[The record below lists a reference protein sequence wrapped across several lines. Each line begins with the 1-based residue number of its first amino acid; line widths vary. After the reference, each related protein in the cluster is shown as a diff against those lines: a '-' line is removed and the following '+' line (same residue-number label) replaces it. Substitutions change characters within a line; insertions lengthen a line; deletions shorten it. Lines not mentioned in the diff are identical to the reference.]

1 MNRPHLFALALC
13 ACSDPTVQQRGL
25 TFRSVTQGANQVWV
39 AEVSAGGRSA
49 TLPFY
54 HLPEQTLDA
63 NVPAEVLAWLR
74 GPTFAPDHVY
84 VAVDP
89 DATHYTYTAG
99 VGLSSF
105 IEDLGLFGG
114 TRVEMAFSKP
124 NQRPERLPVVDC
136 AQAGGQMVVFMV
148 EQGNS
153 NEARRDG
160 DCLRVVY
167 HVPQDAIRVAERL
180 EYGLI
185 GVL

>member
-1 MNRPHLFALALC
+1 MLQLLPLALY
-13 ACSDPTVQQRGL
+13 ACSDPTVQQHGL
-25 TFRSVTQGANQVWV
+25 TFRSVTQGSNQVWV
-39 AEVSAGGRSA
+39 AEVTSGDRSA

-63 NVPAEVLAWLR
+63 NVPADVLAWLR
-74 GPTFAPDHVY
+74 GPSFAPDHVY

-114 TRVEMAFSKP
+114 PRVEMAFSKS

-136 AQAGGQMVVFMV
+136 AQAGGKLAVFVV
-148 EQGNS
+148 EQGS
-153 NEARRDG
+153 NNMARRDG